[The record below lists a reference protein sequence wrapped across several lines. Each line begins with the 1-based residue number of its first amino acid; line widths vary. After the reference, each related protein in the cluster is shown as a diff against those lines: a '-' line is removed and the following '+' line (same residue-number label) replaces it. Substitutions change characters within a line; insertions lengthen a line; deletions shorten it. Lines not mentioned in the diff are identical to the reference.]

1 MRVMDHKSF
10 PGMFKKAK
18 KKTRNPQIHV
28 KATPW
33 KPFAVS
39 IYLMSSNT
47 DTSPTPSEELELL
60 QAGLGKRVITIS
72 SNVNHSDLCKLLE
85 AEFPKMKSLTGGWLL
100 YKAPGGNG
108 RRKLTVV
115 PPDSEGYTGSLLKMA
130 TTTGRTALYM
140 VPLQD
145 ELCLDPLPFSA
156 EEFSKMPKVECRT
169 CKTTMPLPVLYLHVK
184 SCGGCTQSANDETT
198 EDDDDDD
205 VKVVGE
211 ITRAVTP
218 TAPASTPTP
227 TTSIET
233 WSPTPTT
240 SFEDDGQCPI
250 CLDTFSQTEL
260 PMHASVCGDSL
271 QTLDYESSPPCG
283 TPVQQNQGPDMKCPD
298 DVLRLLA
305 SRVDDGKDFK
315 ICVSR
320 NDFYQRAMV
329 QWQRQKRGTPGNTL
343 RVTFLGEAGVD
354 TGAIRK
360 EFLSDLIGEIEKQLF
375 EHRGHQRGKSPI
387 YSLSNLE
394 KGFFRTAGEVFSVS
408 LAQGGPAPR
417 FLRPW
422 CFAYL
427 SSGDL
432 DESTLTIDDVDD
444 AELYDLIKKVE
455 EEETDLSAW
464 NDQIINCGFTGAIKP
479 ENKEAIIRSIVLHA
493 TLRLVPLLKHIRKGL
508 EVYNFVDILENHS
521 GLCHQFF
528 VPDVVDDDDDD
539 KADADFIMQSI
550 LPKMSEKG
558 SVRETY
564 ETAIINYLQD
574 FLQEIESCED
584 NPDGDILPLTVPRVM
599 QWLTGQGHKPLLMS
613 ERKEF
618 KISLNFDH
626 ECMQRMPEHK
636 ICFPVVS
643 ACARKITFPTVHMGD
658 YNSFKSVMLQA
669 IQFDDGFNRV

>member
-1 MRVMDHKSF
+1 MRVMDHRSF

-18 KKTRNPQIHV
+18 KKTPNQQIHV

-130 TTTGRTALYM
+130 TTAGKTALYM

-156 EEFSKMPKVECRT
+156 EEFAKMPKVECRT

-198 EDDDDDD
+198 EDDDED

-218 TAPASTPTP
+218 TAPASIHTP
-227 TTSIET
+227 TTSIQT
-233 WSPTPTT
+233 CSPTPTT
-240 SFEDDGQCPI
+240 SFEDEGQCPI

-260 PMHASVCGDSL
+260 PMHASVCGDSTL

-305 SRVDDGKDFK
+305 SRVDDSKDFK

-320 NDFYQRAMV
+320 TDFYQRAMV

-360 EFLSDLIGEIEKQLF
+360 EFLSDLIGEIEKHLF

-387 YSLSNLE
+387 YSLSNME

-422 CFAYL
+422 CFDYL

-444 AELYDLIKKVE
+444 AELYHLIKKVE

-464 NDQIINCGFTGAIKP
+464 NDQIINCGFTGAVKP

-493 TLRLVPLLKHIRKGL
+493 TLRLVPLLKQIRKGL

-528 VPDVVDDDDDD
+528 VPDVVDDDDD
-539 KADADFIMQSI
+539 KADADFIMQNI

-564 ETAIINYLQD
+564 ETAIINFLQD

-584 NPDGDILPLTVPRVM
+584 NPDGDILPLTVPGVM

-613 ERKEF
+613 ELKEF
-618 KISLNFDH
+618 KISLHFDH

-658 YNSFKSVMLQA
+658 YSSFKSVMLQA
-669 IQFDDGFNRV
+669 IQFDNGFNRI